1 METGK
6 SDVLD
11 KIEKINKKIV
21 PYKKL
26 YRKDMKLNII
36 NAVLPYINL
45 YQVKKKVNQIKR
57 FLSQVQSLKSLNA
70 LKILK
75 VTRSASICFSMTIKR
90 R

>member
-26 YRKDMKLNII
+26 YQKVMKLNII
-36 NAVLPYINL
+36 NAVLP
-45 YQVKKKVNQIKR
+45 
-57 FLSQVQSLKSLNA
+57 
-70 LKILK
+70 
-75 VTRSASICFSMTIKR
+75 
-90 R
+90 

>member
-45 YQVKKKVNQIKR
+45 YQVK
-57 FLSQVQSLKSLNA
+57 
-70 LKILK
+70 
-75 VTRSASICFSMTIKR
+75 R